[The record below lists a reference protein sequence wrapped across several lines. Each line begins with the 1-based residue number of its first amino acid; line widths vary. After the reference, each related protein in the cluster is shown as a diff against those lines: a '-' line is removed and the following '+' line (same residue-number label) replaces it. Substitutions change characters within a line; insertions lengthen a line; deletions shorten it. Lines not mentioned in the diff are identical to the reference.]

1 MPRAN
6 LGSNDAKDQQVIFW
20 VHIWLKSSD
29 DESLSG
35 YSLEGK
41 KHQNGGGHESYI
53 SSCAPLFFVLLHLL
67 IFPRSS
73 SSLFTKKIF
82 NHCNCILELPE
93 LPELFWLS
101 SYWQIWVKRTH
112 FFPMYF
118 SSNKTANWGKKK
130 TKGKCTTIAVT
141 NLPEMQYVSNIGL
154 IGQKKTTRYLLKIS
168 CKKNQH

>member
-6 LGSNDAKDQQVIFW
+6 LGSDDAKDWQVIFW
-20 VHIWLKSSD
+20 VRIWLKSSD
-29 DESLSG
+29 DESPLG

-41 KHQNGGGHESYI
+41 KHQNGGGHEWYKYPPVPPI
-53 SSCAPLFFVLLHLL
+53 FVLLHLL

-73 SSLFTKKIF
+73 SSLLTKKYTTVVTAFWI
-82 NHCNCILELPE
+82 CLD
-93 LPELFWLS
+93 LPELFWLG

-112 FFPMYF
+112 FFSMYF
-118 SSNKTANWGKKK
+118 SPNKTANWGKKK

-154 IGQKKTTRYLLKIS
+154 VRQKKTRYLLKMS
-168 CKKNQH
+168 CK